1 MKMEKVNAEFSA
13 EYVRDGK
20 ALVLYQA
27 GESRY
32 DPLKGIDFMLCHLD
46 SVDRGDIELYAEADP
61 VPGDE
66 PDTWDE
72 LGTYDELK
80 SEILKQQKPKES
92 PPTSCI
98 FGWMIDPQGRRES
111 AAGASPATP

>member
-1 MKMEKVNAEFSA
+1 MKMEKVSAEFSA

-46 SVDRGDIELYAEADP
+46 SVDRAISSFTP
-61 VPGDE
+61 KPTRCRVTNP
-66 PDTWDE
+66 TH
-72 LGTYDELK
+72 GTN
-80 SEILKQQKPKES
+80 SARM
-92 PPTSCI
+92 TS
-98 FGWMIDPQGRRES
+98 
-111 AAGASPATP
+111 

>member
-1 MKMEKVNAEFSA
+1 MKMEKVTAEFSA

-80 SEILKQQKPKES
+80 SEILKQAEAE
-92 PPTSCI
+92 
-98 FGWMIDPQGRRES
+98 GV
-111 AAGASPATP
+111 PADILHFWLDDCD

>member
-32 DPLKGIDFMLCHLD
+32 DPLKGIDF
-46 SVDRGDIELYAEADP
+46 I
-61 VPGDE
+61 
-66 PDTWDE
+66 TWTAWTGATSSFTPKPTRCRVTNPTH
-72 LGTYDELK
+72 GTN
-80 SEILKQQKPKES
+80 SARM
-92 PPTSCI
+92 TS
-98 FGWMIDPQGRRES
+98 
-111 AAGASPATP
+111 

>member
-32 DPLKGIDFMLCHLD
+32 DPSKGIDFMLCRLD
-46 SVDRGDIELYAEADP
+46 RSEWGDIELYAEADP
-61 VPGDE
+61 VEG
-66 PDTWDE
+66 DE

-80 SEILKQQKPKES
+80 AEILKQAEAE
-92 PPTSCI
+92 
-98 FGWMIDPQGRRES
+98 GV
-111 AAGASPATP
+111 PADILRFWLDD

>member
-1 MKMEKVNAEFSA
+1 MKKVSDEFYAED
-13 EYVRDGK
+13 VRDGK

-32 DPLKGIDFMLCHLD
+32 APGKGIDFMLCRLNRSEWD
-46 SVDRGDIELYAEADP
+46 DVELYAEADP

-80 SEILKQQKPKES
+80 SEILKQAEAE
-92 PPTSCI
+92 
-98 FGWMIDPQGRRES
+98 GV
-111 AAGASPATP
+111 PADILHFWLDD

>member
-1 MKMEKVNAEFSA
+1 MKKVNDEFYAED
-13 EYVRDGK
+13 VRDGK

-32 DPLKGIDFMLCHLD
+32 APGKGIDFMLCHLD
-46 SVDRGDIELYAEADP
+46 SVNLGDIELYAEADP
-61 VPGDE
+61 VPGDK

-80 SEILKQQKPKES
+80 AGILKQAEAE
-92 PPTSCI
+92 
-98 FGWMIDPQGRRES
+98 GV
-111 AAGASPATP
+111 PADILHFWLDD